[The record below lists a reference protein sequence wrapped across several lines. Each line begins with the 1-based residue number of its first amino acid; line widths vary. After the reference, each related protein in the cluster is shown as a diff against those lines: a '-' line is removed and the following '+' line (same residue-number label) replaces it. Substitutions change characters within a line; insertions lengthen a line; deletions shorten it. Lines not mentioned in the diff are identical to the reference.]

1 MVCLNTGLLKIG
13 LVTAV
18 GFLLIF
24 DDNSCLM
31 HLFFNIVYICWLLSE
46 IILNRVLRSRRGDQ
60 PLKGKHSLTIIW
72 IAAIGATV
80 AAGNIAEYTRFPITD
95 WEGIGLLG
103 IGLILFGMTIR
114 LISII
119 SLGRFFT
126 VDVAIRQGHM
136 LKKDGIYR
144 YVRHPAYTGSL
155 LSFLGFGVSLNNWV
169 SLVVVVIPVTAAFLY
184 RIRLEEEMLVASFG
198 RDYEEYKRGT
208 YRLLPGVY

>member
-1 MVCLNTGLLKIG
+1 VE
-13 LVTAV
+13 
-18 GFLLIF
+18 FPLIF
-24 DDNSCLM
+24 DDNTCLM
-31 HLFFNIVYICWLLSE
+31 NLFFNIVYICWLLSE

-60 PLKGKHSLTIIW
+60 PLKGKQSLTIIW
-72 IAAIGATV
+72 IAAIAATV
-80 AAGNIAEYTRFPITD
+80 AAANIAEYTRFPITD
-95 WEGIGLLG
+95 WAGIGWLG
-103 IGLILFGMTIR
+103 IGLILLGMAIR
-114 LISII
+114 FIAII

-136 LKKDGIYR
+136 LKKDGMYKYI
-144 YVRHPAYTGSL
+144 RHPAYTGSL

-198 RDYEEYKRGT
+198 GEYERYKKET

>member
-1 MVCLNTGLLKIG
+1 MN
-13 LVTAV
+13 
-18 GFLLIF
+18 
-24 DDNSCLM
+24 
-31 HLFFNIVYICWLLSE
+31 LFFNIVYVCWLLSE
-46 IILNRVLRSRRGDQ
+46 IILNRVLRSGRGDQ

-80 AAGNIAEYTRFPITD
+80 AAGNIARYTRFPVTD
-95 WEGIGLLG
+95 WKGFGLLG
-103 IGLILFGMTIR
+103 IGLILLGMTIR
-114 LISII
+114 LIAII

-136 LKKDGIYR
+136 LKKDGMYK

-169 SLVVVVIPVTAAFLY
+169 SLMVVAIPVTAAFLY
-184 RIRLEEEMLVASFG
+184 RVRLEEEMLVASFG
-198 RDYEEYKRGT
+198 SDYERYKRET